1 MMTRQDIVETLID
14 RQGVLFS
21 QEAGADLPRDD
32 PADWFLWLL
41 AALLMSARI
50 GADQAL
56 RAAAALKAE
65 GLGTV
70 PALLDS
76 DRDRLVRI
84 LNANG
89 YARYDNQ
96 GAEYIHDAARL
107 VADRYDGDLRHLA
120 DDACDREDV
129 RDRLR
134 QVRGIGDTGAQIFCR
149 EAQLAWD
156 VLFPFAEGPCLD
168 AARDLGL
175 PADAEAL
182 TRLAPSRRGYTRLIA
197 ALTRV
202 ALNGADPA
210 VRRVAQG

>member
-1 MMTRQDIVETLID
+1 MSRQDIVETLIA
-14 RQGVLFS
+14 RQGVLYS
-21 QEAGADLPRDD
+21 EEAGANLARDE
-32 PADWFLWLL
+32 PEDWFLWML

-50 GADQAL
+50 GADQAV
-56 RAAAALKAE
+56 RATAALRAE

-70 PALLDS
+70 TALLDS
-76 DRDRLVRI
+76 DRDRLVRV

-107 VADRYDGDLRHLA
+107 VADRYNGDLRQLPA
-120 DDACDREDV
+120 DARDREDV
-129 RDRLR
+129 RARLR
-134 QVRGIGDTGAQIFCR
+134 QVRGIGETGARIFCR
-149 EAQLAWD
+149 EAQLVWD

-202 ALNGADPA
+202 SLDGPDPE
-210 VRRVAQG
+210 VRHVSQG